1 MKLAVCLYKYF
12 AFGGLA
18 RDFRR
23 IMEIRRDAR
32 DEIDIYYIEWHGD
45 TISGFKQIPVKVS
58 GWTNHGRMCDF
69 HNKIQPMLKAGQYDL
84 VIGFNKM
91 PGLDLYY
98 AADPC
103 YLARVS
109 QHTSYVVRRHFG
121 RVKFYEAAERAVF
134 GRESQTVS
142 MMISEPQKQLF
153 KKFYQTPD
161 NRLIDLPPGIDPD
174 RRRSSDWHQRREKLR
189 NNYKLHPDDI
199 LLLMVGTGFK
209 TKGVDRA
216 INAVANLP
224 DSISERCKLFIIG
237 EDKLGAWRRLAKKVA
252 VSEKVLF
259 LGGRPDVPDF
269 LLGADLLLHPAR
281 KDNTGTVIL
290 EAIVAGLPV
299 LVTDVCGYAHHVKA
313 SSAGE
318 LIEDADNAHQFS
330 TQIAAM
336 LAPAKLEEFSTNAL
350 IYANTKDLYSMPQQ
364 AADLIKEMAE
374 NNRRNYH

>member
-1 MKLAVCLYKYF
+1 MRLAVCLYKYF

-23 IMEIRRDAR
+23 IMEIRRDAG

-45 TISGFKQIPVKVS
+45 TVPGFKQIPVKVS
-58 GWTNHGRMCDF
+58 GWTNHDRMRDF
-69 HNKIQPMLKAGQYDL
+69 HNKVQPMLKAGQYDL

-109 QHTSYVVRRHFG
+109 RHASYVACRHFG
-121 RVKFYEAAERAVF
+121 RVKFYEAAEGAVF

-142 MMISEPQKQLF
+142 MMISDPQKLLF

-174 RRRSSDWHQRREKLR
+174 RRRSADWQQRREKLR
-189 NNYKLHPDDI
+189 KQHNLQSDDI

-209 TKGVDRA
+209 TKGVDLA

-224 DSISERCKLFIIG
+224 NSISERCKLFIIG
-237 EDKLGAWRRLAKKVA
+237 EDKLGSWQKLAKKLA
-252 VSEKVLF
+252 VSEKVHF

-299 LVTDVCGYAHHVKA
+299 LVTDVCGYAYHVTA
-313 SSAGE
+313 SGAGE
-318 LIEDADNAHQFS
+318 LIEDAENARQFA

-336 LAPAKLEEFSTNAL
+336 SAPAKLEKFSANAL
-350 IYANTKDLYSMPQQ
+350 TYAYTKDLYSMTQQ
-364 AADLIKEMAE
+364 AASLIKEMAE
-374 NNRRNYH
+374 NNRRHHH